1 MLEVHWAAHKF
12 NDLFIRNDPA
22 LDDVAYASPY
32 TIYMLMRGSSLSCG
46 SEQFRIFFNVVSFF
60 YDVIQR
66 AIVMFY
72 SFVGWYND
80 DDDGW
85 EEACRG
91 AVQIE
96 W

>member
-1 MLEVHWAAHKF
+1 MTLLWMML
-12 NDLFIRNDPA
+12 L
-22 LDDVAYASPY
+22 
-32 TIYMLMRGSSLSCG
+32 MLRHILYICLCAGRPCRVG
-46 SEQFRIFFNVVSFF
+46 SEQFRFFKCCKLF